1 MLWDRITSD
10 PDKAA
15 LARALIECVPVWGWG
30 EAALSAASE
39 AAFEDARK
47 WRQIFPRGSR
57 DAIWFI
63 SEVSD
68 ASMTLPFIDSPA
80 ASMSTVI
87 ITRLEQSRHLKL
99 FVRKVMRFDM
109 IHPIQ
114 AFFRMQRTSRA
125 MFACLGIGPPQ
136 PSRRAITGLN
146 VIYTGIVF
154 HWLFDRTDG
163 NARTKRMAR
172 QLMRLIGRS

>member
-1 MLWDRITSD
+1 MLWDRIASD
-10 PDKAA
+10 PDTAA
-15 LARALIECVPVWGWG
+15 LARALIERVSMWGWG
-30 EAALSAASE
+30 EAALLAASE
-39 AAFEDARK
+39 AAFEDATK

-63 SEVSD
+63 SDVSD
-68 ASMTLPFIDSPA
+68 ASMTLPFVDSPA

-87 ITRLEQSRHLKL
+87 ITRLEQNRHLKL
-99 FVRKVMRFDM
+99 FVRKVMLFDM
-109 IHPIQ
+109 IHPVQ

-125 MFACLGIGPPQ
+125 MFACLGIGAPL
-136 PSRRAITGLN
+136 PSLRAITGLN

-163 NARTKRMAR
+163 NARTKRTAKR
-172 QLMRLIGRS
+172 LLHLIGMS